1 MTVGVLI
8 VDDNPVVRMGLWSLL
23 AIDDAI
29 EVVGEASSGPEAV
42 RAARELSPD
51 VVLLDVRMPEGGGL
65 DVLPELVGDSKVLM
79 LTYSDEP
86 AVVSEAL
93 RAGAT
98 GYLVHGAFESR
109 ELVRAIK
116 DTADGRSRLSPS
128 AAAVLMQGMLGGQ
141 SGPSAV
147 EGAFPL
153 QDGHGDAAVAAP
165 GGGAGPVLG
174 PEVVRR
180 HRLSRREVEIC
191 TLLVEGAS
199 NSDIAAS
206 LFIEEKTVK
215 NHINRI
221 FAKLGASSRS
231 EAIATCLGT
240 RRAT

>member
-42 RAARELSPD
+42 RIARELSPD

-128 AAAVLMQGMLGGQ
+128 AAAVLMQG
-141 SGPSAV
+141 V
-147 EGAFPL
+147 R
-153 QDGHGDAAVAAP
+153 
-165 GGGAGPVLG
+165 GGGAGAPA
-174 PEVVRR
+174 PEPPAAVSAPAPPAVGVDVVRR
-180 HRLSRREVEIC
+180 YRLSRREVEIC
-191 TLLVEGAS
+191 SLLVEGAS
-199 NSDIAAS
+199 NADIAAT

-240 RRAT
+240 RRTS

>member
-23 AIDDAI
+23 AVDDAI

-128 AAAVLMQGMLGGQ
+128 AAAVLMQG
-141 SGPSAV
+141 V
-147 EGAFPL
+147 R
-153 QDGHGDAAVAAP
+153 
-165 GGGAGPVLG
+165 GGAGAPAAEPPAAVSAPAPPAVG
-174 PEVVRR
+174 ADVVRR

-191 TLLVEGAS
+191 SLLVEGAS
-199 NSDIAAS
+199 NADIAAA

-240 RRAT
+240 RRT

>member
-42 RAARELSPD
+42 TAARELSPD
-51 VVLLDVRMPEGGGL
+51 VVLLDVRMPAGGGL
-65 DVLPELVGDSKVLM
+65 DVLPELVVDSKVLM

-86 AVVSEAL
+86 AVVSAAL

-116 DTADGRSRLSPS
+116 DTAEGRARLSPS
-128 AAAVLMQGMLGGQ
+128 AAAVLMQGMRGGPAG
-141 SGPSAV
+141 SSTGSPAGLDTVAIGADVVDATGSAV
-147 EGAFPL
+147 ARSRSARCSSREPPTPTSP
-153 QDGHGDAAVAAP
+153 DA
-165 GGGAGPVLG
+165 
-174 PEVVRR
+174 
-180 HRLSRREVEIC
+180 
-191 TLLVEGAS
+191 
-199 NSDIAAS
+199 

-240 RRAT
+240 RREP

>member
-42 RAARELSPD
+42 RAARELAPD

-65 DVLPELVGDSKVLM
+65 DVLPDLVGDSKVLM

-128 AAAVLMQGMLGGQ
+128 AAAVLMQGM
-141 SGPSAV
+141 
-147 EGAFPL
+147 
-153 QDGHGDAAVAAP
+153 VAAP
-165 GGGAGPVLG
+165 AGPAPAAAGADAGPVIG
-174 PEVVRR
+174 PDVVRR

-199 NSDIAAS
+199 NADIATT

-221 FAKLGASSRS
+221 FAKLGAANRS

-240 RRAT
+240 RRTG

>member
-1 MTVGVLI
+1 MSVGVLI

-65 DVLPELVGDSKVLM
+65 DVLPDLVGGSKVLM

-128 AAAVLMQGMLGGQ
+128 AAAVLMQGM
-141 SGPSAV
+141 
-147 EGAFPL
+147 
-153 QDGHGDAAVAAP
+153 VAAP
-165 GGGAGPVLG
+165 AGPVPAPAADAG
-174 PEVVRR
+174 PAIGADVVRR

-199 NSDIAAS
+199 NADIAAA

-221 FAKLGASSRS
+221 FAKLGAANRS

-240 RRAT
+240 RRTT